1 MEKTPVYLIFVDAQ
15 TEIGSNKFYNITPNG
30 DNTFTAEWGRVGG
43 HKSSKIYPM
52 SKWDS
57 TIKSKLKKGYV
68 DITNLK
74 SDIIEDSKV
83 ATEEENKN
91 KTQDKFS
98 LIKNTSV
105 RDIIKRLF
113 NFANKTVQASY
124 KVTSEQVTQAMID
137 KAQGIIDEL
146 SNNYKNYST
155 EEFNNKLKELFITIP
170 RKMKTVK
177 SYLLAK
183 DSTTNENKEKII
195 QREQDTLDALAG
207 TVYIPKAVKEK
218 IDDKNNSVN
227 NVENNPDEANQNQ
240 LNMLQEMGIE
250 MEDCDEND
258 IKKIKKAMG
267 NMSDKFY
274 KAWRVKNLETEE
286 VYQKFT
292 KENNIGN
299 VKLLC
304 HGSRNQNWFNILKQ
318 GLLIR
323 PSGVITTGNLFGL
336 GVYLSNPEKYN
347 GGVQKSINYTS
358 LSGSYWANG
367 NDNCG
372 FIAFYD
378 VAIGESL
385 DVYSFGNEYYNF
397 NLKRLKEEKPDAWSL
412 WAHGQGHRNGWT
424 TLINDE
430 IIVYDVRQTTIRY
443 LVEIR

>member
-1 MEKTPVYLIFVDAQ
+1 MEKTPVYLIMVGESKVD
-15 TEIGSNKFYNITPNG
+15 TSENHNKYYNLLPNG
-30 DNTFTAEWGRVGG
+30 DDTFTAEYGRVGAG
-43 HKSSKIYPM
+43 KQVKIYPM

-68 DITNLK
+68 DITDLK

-137 KAQGIIDEL
+137 KAQEIIDEL

-177 SYLLAK
+177 SYLLSK
-183 DSTTNENKEKII
+183 DGTDENKEKII

-207 TVYIPKAVKEK
+207 TVYIPKALKEK
-218 IDDKNNSVN
+218 LDNKNNSIN
-227 NVENNPDEANQNQ
+227 NGENNPDEANQNQ

-267 NMSDKFY
+267 NMYDKFY

-286 VYQKFT
+286 AYQKFT
-292 KENNIGN
+292 KENDIGN

-323 PSGVITTGNLFGL
+323 PSGAIITGAMFGYGCYYGN
-336 GVYLSNPEKYN
+336 PDKYN
-347 GGVQKSINYTS
+347 GGVQKSIGYTS
-358 LSGSYWANG
+358 LNGYWTR
-367 NDNCG
+367 DSQNCG
-372 FIAFYD
+372 FIAFFD
-378 VAIGESL
+378 VALGESL
-385 DVYSFGNEYYNF
+385 DVYSFDSKYYNF
-397 NLKRLKEEKPDAWSL
+397 DLKKLQAEKPNAWSL
-412 WAHGQGHRNGWT
+412 WAHGNTNMLR
-424 TLINDE
+424 NDE
-430 IIVYDVRQTTIRY
+430 IIVYTTKQMTIRY